1 MLIAYVL
8 FDFKYF
14 QVQMMYLLLI
24 LIYSFLIKIHYFRDS
39 SPVEDDVVFK
49 PMPSVED
56 REAEEDY
63 NYDQE
68 TFDDDVSKESI
79 NDNYD
84 EEVSA

>member
-1 MLIAYVL
+1 M
-8 FDFKYF
+8 
-14 QVQMMYLLLI
+14 
-24 LIYSFLIKIHYFRDS
+24 
-39 SPVEDDVVFK
+39 VFK
-49 PMPSVED
+49 QMHSVED

-68 TFDDDVSKESI
+68 TFDDDVSKESV

>member
-1 MLIAYVL
+1 MAIWHHDSL
-8 FDFKYF
+8 FII
-14 QVQMMYLLLI
+14 LLNKIEI
-24 LIYSFLIKIHYFRDS
+24 LYFRDS
-39 SPVEDDVVFK
+39 SPAEDDVVFK

-56 REAEEDY
+56 GEAEEDY

-68 TFDDDVSKESI
+68 TFDDDVSKESV

>member
-1 MLIAYVL
+1 ME
-8 FDFKYF
+8 
-14 QVQMMYLLLI
+14 QN
-24 LIYSFLIKIHYFRDS
+24 YFRDN

-49 PMPSVED
+49 QMPSVED
-56 REAEEDY
+56 GEAEEDY

>member
-1 MLIAYVL
+1 M
-8 FDFKYF
+8 
-14 QVQMMYLLLI
+14 
-24 LIYSFLIKIHYFRDS
+24 
-39 SPVEDDVVFK
+39 VFK

-68 TFDDDVSKESI
+68 TFDDDVSKESV